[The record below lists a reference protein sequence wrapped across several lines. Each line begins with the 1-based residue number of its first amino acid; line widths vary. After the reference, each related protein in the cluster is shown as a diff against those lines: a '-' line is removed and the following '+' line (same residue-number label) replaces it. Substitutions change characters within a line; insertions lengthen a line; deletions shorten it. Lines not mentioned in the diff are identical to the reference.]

1 MLWLLKRLKAPK
13 IVKIGYVLEQILV
26 HIEEELAERWP
37 LDEMIDCGPGER
49 QLGDVWSWRKISSL
63 LR

>member
-1 MLWLLKRLKAPK
+1 M
-13 IVKIGYVLEQILV
+13 VKIGYVMEQILV
-26 HIEEELAERWP
+26 HIEEELAERRP

-49 QLGDVWSWRKISSL
+49 QPGDVWIWRKISTL